1 MSLRALFRFPD
12 PVNEVSAR
20 IVAGGVVVLAATILG
35 SRQEWLV
42 VALAYGF
49 VARVATGPTLSPL
62 GLAATK
68 LITPRLGLA
77 PRYSPGPAKRFAQ
90 AIGAVFSVSAA
101 VLALGFG
108 LDTAAFVLVAVLG
121 LFAFLEAAFG
131 LCVGCKVFALLIRT
145 GLVPEA
151 VCRTCADLWAR

>member
-90 AIGAVFSVSAA
+90 GIGAVFSVSAA